1 MMERENSNRTR
12 RIALRLTPEE
22 YAKIEQKWKTST
34 CRKLSDYL
42 RKHLLDKSIT
52 TTYRN
57 QSLDNF
63 IEETVMLRKEL
74 NAIGNNLN
82 QAVKKL
88 HTLQQ
93 ISEFKVWIV
102 SFEIDKRIINDK
114 IDQIK
119 SHTCKITDKWLQS

>member
-12 RIALRLTPEE
+12 RIALRLTLEE

-63 IEETVMLRKEL
+63 IEETVMLHKEL

-82 QAVKKL
+82 QTVKKL

-102 SFEIDKRIINDK
+102 RFEIDKRIINDK

-119 SHTCKITDKWLQS
+119 SHNCKITDKWLQS